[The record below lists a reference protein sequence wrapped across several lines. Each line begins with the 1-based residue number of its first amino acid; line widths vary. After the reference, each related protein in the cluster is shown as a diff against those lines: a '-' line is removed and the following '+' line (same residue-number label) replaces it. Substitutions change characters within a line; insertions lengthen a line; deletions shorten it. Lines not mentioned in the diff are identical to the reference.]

1 MPIKVL
7 LADDSDVMRTAIRK
21 ILEEESHIKI
31 VGEAATFAK
40 TIQMIGDLKPDL
52 LLLDLHMAEKREFT
66 HELIKAQLGC
76 VCTLAVSF
84 SNDNEARQ
92 LAESYG
98 AVTLLDKMK
107 LYDEMVPAI
116 MSQFKGKS
124 GSKTKRSRTPLSQRT
139 LHRDSDRPGLL

>member
-21 ILEEESHIKI
+21 ILEEETRIKI

-40 TIQMIGDLKPDL
+40 TVQMIGDLKPEV
-52 LLLDLHMAEKREFT
+52 LLLDLHMAQKRDFAPD
-66 HELIKAQLGC
+66 LVKSQLGC
-76 VCTLAVSF
+76 VCTLAISL
-84 SNDNEARQ
+84 SNDDEARQ

-107 LYDEMVPAI
+107 LFSDMIPAI
-116 MSQFKGKS
+116 LQCESA
-124 GSKTKRSRTPLSQRT
+124 RTPRQRT
-139 LHRDSDRPGLL
+139 HAT